1 MSWSKV
7 EEYKKR
13 NKWKK
18 PLLGII
24 GAAAFVMLASY
35 TVKAEEI
42 VDQDEEV
49 ISDTVGIVEDEGTSF
64 IETEDTEETVETP
77 ERVEKP
83 DAEAVE
89 DNTEDLNSQV
99 KEEENTIEKGWVS
112 ENGSKY
118 YLDEKGERCTGWL
131 LQDEGWYYL
140 DAEKDGAM
148 FDAGWKYINSRWY
161 YFNDNGVMKTGWLYY
176 GEHWYY
182 LSSYGDM
189 SVDEWDYIN
198 SKWYYFYDSG
208 VMETGWTYYK
218 NRWYY
223 LSPYGDMSVNEWDY
237 INSKWYHFYDSG
249 VMETGWTY
257 YKNNWYYL
265 SPYGDMS
272 VNEWDYINSNWYYFD
287 KNGIMQTGWFL
298 YNGNW
303 YYLYPANNNA
313 GKSIGAMAQNTTI
326 DGYFISQDGIWINDE
341 AYQGAYS
348 VLNQVGWNLWSAYN
362 WSANLPYVNY
372 SNDPSPG
379 SRDFAIHGFQTKTGD
394 CYVMAA
400 TFYYMAKALGYD
412 AHQIAGYVPLRGGG
426 QGVHSWVEIDMDGST
441 YVFDPDFTHETK
453 RNGYQI
459 TYGMSGTWRY
469 SNYYRMN

>member
-1 MSWSKV
+1 MRWSKV

-13 NKWKK
+13 NKWKN
-18 PLLGII
+18 PLLGVI
-24 GAAAFVMLASY
+24 GAAVFAMSASY

-42 VDQDEEV
+42 VDQDEVV

-64 IETEDTEETVETP
+64 IETEETEETVETP

-99 KEEENTIEKGWVS
+99 KEENTIEKGWVS

-118 YLDEKGERCTGWL
+118 YLDENGERCTGWL

-148 FDAGWKYINSRWY
+148 FDAGWK
-161 YFNDNGVMKTGWLYY
+161 
-176 GEHWYY
+176 
-182 LSSYGDM
+182 
-189 SVDEWDYIN
+189 
-198 SKWYYFYDSG
+198 
-208 VMETGWTYYK
+208 
-218 NRWYY
+218 
-223 LSPYGDMSVNEWDY
+223 Y

-272 VNEWDYINSNWYYFD
+272 VNEWEYINSNWYHFD
-287 KNGIMQTGWFL
+287 QNGIMQTGWFL

-313 GKSIGAMAQNTTI
+313 GKSIGTMAQNTTI

-341 AYQGAYS
+341 AYQGAYN
-348 VLNQVGWNLWSAYN
+348 VLNQVGWDLWSAYS
-362 WSANLPYVNY
+362 WSASLPYVNY

-379 SRDFAIHGFQTKTGD
+379 SKNFAIHGFQTKTGD

-412 AHQIAGYVPLRGGG
+412 AHQMAGYVPLRGGG
-426 QGVHSWVEIDMDGST
+426 LGVHSWVEIDMDGST
-441 YVFDPDFTHETK
+441 YVFDPDFTHEAK

-469 SNYYRMN
+469 SDYYRMN

>member
-218 NRWYY
+218 N
-223 LSPYGDMSVNEWDY
+223 
-237 INSKWYHFYDSG
+237 
-249 VMETGWTY
+249 
-257 YKNNWYYL
+257 NWYYL

-272 VNEWDYINSNWYYFD
+272 VNEWNYINSNWYHFD
-287 KNGIMQTGWFL
+287 QNGIMQTGWFL

-326 DGYFISQDGIWINDE
+326 DGYFISQDGIWINDEAYQGAYSVLNQVGWNLWSDE

>member
-1 MSWSKV
+1 MSWNKV

-49 ISDTVGIVEDEGTSF
+49 ISDTVGIVEDESTSF
-64 IETEDTEETVETP
+64 IETEKTEETVETP

-83 DAEAVE
+83 DAETVE

-148 FDAGWKYINSRWY
+148 FNAGWKYINSSWY
-161 YFNDNGVMKTGWLYY
+161 YFDTNGVMKTGWLYY

-189 SVDEWDYIN
+189 SVDEWDC
-198 SKWYYFYDSG
+198 
-208 VMETGWTYYK
+208 
-218 NRWYY
+218 
-223 LSPYGDMSVNEWDY
+223 
-237 INSKWYHFYDSG
+237 INSKWYHFYNSG
-249 VMETGWTY
+249 EMETGWTY

>member
-1 MSWSKV
+1 MSWNKV

-18 PLLGII
+18 PLLGVI
-24 GAAAFVMLASY
+24 GAAVFVMSASH

-42 VDQDEEV
+42 VDQDEVV
-49 ISDTVGIVEDEGTSF
+49 ISDTVGIVEDESTSF
-64 IETEDTEETVETP
+64 IETEKTEETVETP

-83 DAEAVE
+83 DAETVE

-99 KEEENTIEKGWVS
+99 KEEENTIEKGWIS

-118 YLDEKGERCTGWL
+118 YLGEKGERCTGWL

-148 FDAGWKYINSRWY
+148 FNAGWKYINSSWY
-161 YFNDNGVMKTGWLYY
+161 YFDTNGVMKTGWLYY

-189 SVDEWDYIN
+189 SVDEWDC
-198 SKWYYFYDSG
+198 
-208 VMETGWTYYK
+208 
-218 NRWYY
+218 
-223 LSPYGDMSVNEWDY
+223 

>member
-189 SVDEWDYIN
+189 SVDEWDC
-198 SKWYYFYDSG
+198 
-208 VMETGWTYYK
+208 
-218 NRWYY
+218 
-223 LSPYGDMSVNEWDY
+223 
-237 INSKWYHFYDSG
+237 INSKWYHFYNSG
-249 VMETGWTY
+249 EMETGWTY

>member
-1 MSWSKV
+1 MGWSKV

-18 PLLGII
+18 PLLGVI
-24 GAAAFVMLASY
+24 GAAVFAMSASY

-42 VDQDEEV
+42 VDQDEVV
-49 ISDTVGIVEDEGTSF
+49 ISDTVGIVEDEATSF
-64 IETEDTEETVETP
+64 IETEETEETVETP

-99 KEEENTIEKGWVS
+99 KEENTIEKGWVS

-118 YLDEKGERCTGWL
+118 YLDENGERCTGWL

-148 FDAGWKYINSRWY
+148 FDAGWK
-161 YFNDNGVMKTGWLYY
+161 
-176 GEHWYY
+176 
-182 LSSYGDM
+182 
-189 SVDEWDYIN
+189 
-198 SKWYYFYDSG
+198 
-208 VMETGWTYYK
+208 
-218 NRWYY
+218 
-223 LSPYGDMSVNEWDY
+223 Y

-272 VNEWDYINSNWYYFD
+272 VNEWDYINSNWYHFD
-287 KNGIMQTGWFL
+287 QNGTMQTGWFL
-298 YNGNW
+298 YDGNW

-313 GKSIGAMAQNTTI
+313 GKSVGVMAQNTTI

-341 AYQGAYS
+341 AYQGAYN
-348 VLNQVGWNLWSAYN
+348 VLNQVGWDLWSAYS
-362 WSANLPYVNY
+362 WSASLPYVNY

-379 SRDFAIHGFQTKTGD
+379 SKNFAIHGFQTKTGD

-412 AHQIAGYVPLRGGG
+412 AHQMAGYVPLRGGG
-426 QGVHSWVEIDMDGST
+426 LGVHSWVEIDMDGST
-441 YVFDPDFTHETK
+441 YVFDPDFTHEAK

>member
-18 PLLGII
+18 PLLGVI
-24 GAAAFVMLASY
+24 GAAVFAMSASY

-42 VDQDEEV
+42 VDQDEVV
-49 ISDTVGIVEDEGTSF
+49 ISDTVGIVEDEATSF
-64 IETEDTEETVETP
+64 IETEETEETVETP

-99 KEEENTIEKGWVS
+99 KEENTIEKGWVS

-118 YLDEKGERCTGWL
+118 YLDENGERCTGWL

-148 FDAGWKYINSRWY
+148 FDAGWKYINS
-161 YFNDNGVMKTGWLYY
+161 
-176 GEHWYY
+176 
-182 LSSYGDM
+182 
-189 SVDEWDYIN
+189 
-198 SKWYYFYDSG
+198 
-208 VMETGWTYYK
+208 
-218 NRWYY
+218 
-223 LSPYGDMSVNEWDY
+223 
-237 INSKWYHFYDSG
+237 KWYHFYDSG

-265 SPYGDMS
+265 SPYGDML
-272 VNEWDYINSNWYYFD
+272 VNEWDYINSNWYHFD
-287 KNGIMQTGWFL
+287 QNGIMQTGWFL
-298 YNGNW
+298 YDGNW

-313 GKSIGAMAQNTTI
+313 GKSVGVMAQNTTI

-341 AYQGAYS
+341 AYQGAYN
-348 VLNQVGWNLWSAYN
+348 VLNQVGWDLWSAYS
-362 WSANLPYVNY
+362 WSASLPYVNY

-379 SRDFAIHGFQTKTGD
+379 SKNFAIHGFQTKTGD

-412 AHQIAGYVPLRGGG
+412 AHQMAGYVPLRGGG
-426 QGVHSWVEIDMDGST
+426 LGVHSWVEIDMDGST
-441 YVFDPDFTHETK
+441 YVFDPDFTHEAK

>member
-18 PLLGII
+18 PLLVII

>member
-1 MSWSKV
+1 MSWNMLQEFKR
-7 EEYKKR
+7 R

-18 PLLGII
+18 IALGVI
-24 GAAAFVMLASY
+24 GSTVFAMSASY

-42 VDQDEEV
+42 ISQDEAC
-49 ISDTVGIVEDEGTSF
+49 ISETADSLEKDDIDNSNSQMKPEEDI
-64 IETEDTEETVETP
+64 IET
-77 ERVEKP
+77 
-83 DAEAVE
+83 
-89 DNTEDLNSQV
+89 
-99 KEEENTIEKGWVS
+99 GWVS
-112 ENGSKY
+112 ENGTKY
-118 YLDEKGERCTGWL
+118 FQDEKGERCTGWL

-140 DAEKDGAM
+140 DVEKDGAM
-148 FDAGWKYINSRWY
+148 FNAGWKYINSSWY
-161 YFNDNGVMKTGWLYY
+161 YFDTNGVMKTGWLYY

-189 SVDEWDYIN
+189 SVDEWDC
-198 SKWYYFYDSG
+198 
-208 VMETGWTYYK
+208 
-218 NRWYY
+218 
-223 LSPYGDMSVNEWDY
+223 
-237 INSKWYHFYDSG
+237 INSKWYHFYNSG
-249 VMETGWTY
+249 EMETGWTY

>member
-189 SVDEWDYIN
+189 SVDEWDFIN
-198 SKWYYFYDSG
+198 SKWYY
-208 VMETGWTYYK
+208 
-218 NRWYY
+218 
-223 LSPYGDMSVNEWDY
+223 
-237 INSKWYHFYDSG
+237 FYDSG

-272 VNEWDYINSNWYYFD
+272 VNEWNYINSNWYHFD
-287 KNGIMQTGWFL
+287 QNGIMQTGWFL

>member
-83 DAEAVE
+83 DAETVE

-218 NRWYY
+218 N
-223 LSPYGDMSVNEWDY
+223 
-237 INSKWYHFYDSG
+237 
-249 VMETGWTY
+249 
-257 YKNNWYYL
+257 NWYYL

-272 VNEWDYINSNWYYFD
+272 VNEWNYINSNWYHFD
-287 KNGIMQTGWFL
+287 QNGIMQTGWFL

>member
-198 SKWYYFYDSG
+198 SKWY
-208 VMETGWTYYK
+208 
-218 NRWYY
+218 
-223 LSPYGDMSVNEWDY
+223 
-237 INSKWYHFYDSG
+237 HFYNSG
-249 VMETGWTY
+249 EMETGWTY

>member
-64 IETEDTEETVETP
+64 IETEDTEEPVETP

-218 NRWYY
+218 N
-223 LSPYGDMSVNEWDY
+223 
-237 INSKWYHFYDSG
+237 
-249 VMETGWTY
+249 
-257 YKNNWYYL
+257 NWYYL

-272 VNEWDYINSNWYYFD
+272 VNEWNYINSNWYHFD
-287 KNGIMQTGWFL
+287 QNGIMQTGWFL

>member
-148 FDAGWKYINSRWY
+148 FNAGWKYINSSWY
-161 YFNDNGVMKTGWLYY
+161 YFDTNGVMKTGWLYY

-189 SVDEWDYIN
+189 SVDEWDC
-198 SKWYYFYDSG
+198 
-208 VMETGWTYYK
+208 
-218 NRWYY
+218 
-223 LSPYGDMSVNEWDY
+223 
-237 INSKWYHFYDSG
+237 INSKWYHFYNSG
-249 VMETGWTY
+249 EMETGWTY

-265 SPYGDMS
+265 PPYGDMS

>member
-1 MSWSKV
+1 MSWNKV

-18 PLLGII
+18 PLLGVI
-24 GAAAFVMLASY
+24 GAAVFVMSASH

-42 VDQDEEV
+42 VDQDEVV
-49 ISDTVGIVEDEGTSF
+49 ISDTVGIVEDESTSF
-64 IETEDTEETVETP
+64 IETEKTEETVETP

-83 DAEAVE
+83 DAETVE

-99 KEEENTIEKGWVS
+99 KEEENTIEKGWIS

-148 FDAGWKYINSRWY
+148 FNAGWKYINSSWY
-161 YFNDNGVMKTGWLYY
+161 YFDTNGVMKTGWLYY
-176 GEHWYY
+176 GEH
-182 LSSYGDM
+182 
-189 SVDEWDYIN
+189 
-198 SKWYYFYDSG
+198 
-208 VMETGWTYYK
+208 
-218 NRWYY
+218 
-223 LSPYGDMSVNEWDY
+223 
-237 INSKWYHFYDSG
+237 
-249 VMETGWTY
+249 
-257 YKNNWYYL
+257 WYYL

>member
-1 MSWSKV
+1 MRWSKV

-13 NKWKK
+13 NKWKN
-18 PLLGII
+18 PLLGVI
-24 GAAAFVMLASY
+24 GAAVFAMSASY

-42 VDQDEEV
+42 VDQDEVV

-64 IETEDTEETVETP
+64 IETEETEETVETP

-99 KEEENTIEKGWVS
+99 KEENTIEKGWVS

-118 YLDEKGERCTGWL
+118 YLDENGERCTGWL

-148 FDAGWKYINSRWY
+148 FDAGWK
-161 YFNDNGVMKTGWLYY
+161 
-176 GEHWYY
+176 
-182 LSSYGDM
+182 
-189 SVDEWDYIN
+189 
-198 SKWYYFYDSG
+198 
-208 VMETGWTYYK
+208 
-218 NRWYY
+218 
-223 LSPYGDMSVNEWDY
+223 Y

-272 VNEWDYINSNWYYFD
+272 VNEWEYINSSWYHFD
-287 KNGIMQTGWFL
+287 QNGIMQTGWFL
-298 YNGNW
+298 YDGNW

-313 GKSIGAMAQNTTI
+313 GKSVGVMAQNTTI

-341 AYQGAYS
+341 AYQGAYN
-348 VLNQVGWNLWSAYN
+348 VLNQVGWDLWSAYS
-362 WSANLPYVNY
+362 WSASLPYVNY

-379 SRDFAIHGFQTKTGD
+379 SKNFAIHGFQTKTGD

-412 AHQIAGYVPLRGGG
+412 AHQMAGYVPLRGGG

>member
-18 PLLGII
+18 PLLGVI
-24 GAAAFVMLASY
+24 GAAVFAMSASY

-42 VDQDEEV
+42 VDQDEVV
-49 ISDTVGIVEDEGTSF
+49 ISDTVGIVEDEATSF
-64 IETEDTEETVETP
+64 IETEETEETVETP

-99 KEEENTIEKGWVS
+99 KEENTIEKGWVS

-118 YLDEKGERCTGWL
+118 YLDENGERCTGWL

-148 FDAGWKYINSRWY
+148 FDAGWK
-161 YFNDNGVMKTGWLYY
+161 
-176 GEHWYY
+176 
-182 LSSYGDM
+182 
-189 SVDEWDYIN
+189 
-198 SKWYYFYDSG
+198 
-208 VMETGWTYYK
+208 
-218 NRWYY
+218 
-223 LSPYGDMSVNEWDY
+223 Y

-272 VNEWDYINSNWYYFD
+272 VNEWDYINSNWYHFD
-287 KNGIMQTGWFL
+287 QNGIMQTGWFL
-298 YNGNW
+298 YDGNW

-313 GKSIGAMAQNTTI
+313 GKSVGVMAQNTTI

-341 AYQGAYS
+341 AYQGAYN
-348 VLNQVGWNLWSAYN
+348 VLNQVGWDLWSAYS
-362 WSANLPYVNY
+362 WSASLPYVNY

-379 SRDFAIHGFQTKTGD
+379 SKNFAIHGFQTKTGD

-412 AHQIAGYVPLRGGG
+412 AHQMAGYVPLRGGG
-426 QGVHSWVEIDMDGST
+426 LGVHSWVEIDMDGST
-441 YVFDPDFTHETK
+441 YVFDPDFTHEAK

>member
-1 MSWSKV
+1 MSWNMLQEFKR
-7 EEYKKR
+7 R

-18 PLLGII
+18 IALGVI
-24 GAAAFVMLASY
+24 GSTVFAMSASY

-42 VDQDEEV
+42 ISQDEAC
-49 ISDTVGIVEDEGTSF
+49 ISETADSLEKDDIDNSNSQMKPEEDI
-64 IETEDTEETVETP
+64 IET
-77 ERVEKP
+77 
-83 DAEAVE
+83 
-89 DNTEDLNSQV
+89 
-99 KEEENTIEKGWVS
+99 GWVS
-112 ENGSKY
+112 ENGTKY
-118 YLDEKGERCTGWL
+118 FQDEKGERCTGWL

-148 FDAGWKYINSRWY
+148 FNAGWKYINSSWY
-161 YFNDNGVMKTGWLYY
+161 YFDTNGVMKTGWLYY

-189 SVDEWDYIN
+189 SVDEWDC
-198 SKWYYFYDSG
+198 
-208 VMETGWTYYK
+208 
-218 NRWYY
+218 
-223 LSPYGDMSVNEWDY
+223 
-237 INSKWYHFYDSG
+237 INSKWYHFYNSG
-249 VMETGWTY
+249 EMETGWTY

-426 QGVHSWVEIDMDGST
+426 QGVHSWVEVDMDGST

>member
-1 MSWSKV
+1 MRWSKV

-18 PLLGII
+18 PLLGVI
-24 GAAAFVMLASY
+24 GAAVFVMSASH

-42 VDQDEEV
+42 VDQDEVV

-64 IETEDTEETVETP
+64 IGTEETVETP

-148 FDAGWKYINSRWY
+148 FNAGWKYINS
-161 YFNDNGVMKTGWLYY
+161 
-176 GEHWYY
+176 
-182 LSSYGDM
+182 
-189 SVDEWDYIN
+189 
-198 SKWYYFYDSG
+198 KWYHFYDSG

-218 NRWYY
+218 NNWYY
-223 LSPYGDMSVNEWDY
+223 LSPYGDMLVNEWDY

-272 VNEWDYINSNWYYFD
+272 VNEWDYINSNWYHFD
-287 KNGIMQTGWFL
+287 QNGIMQTGWFL
-298 YNGNW
+298 YDGNW

-313 GKSIGAMAQNTTI
+313 GKSVGVMAQNTTI

-341 AYQGAYS
+341 AYQGAYN
-348 VLNQVGWNLWSAYN
+348 VLNQVGWDLWSAYS
-362 WSANLPYVNY
+362 WSASLPYVNY

-379 SRDFAIHGFQTKTGD
+379 SKNFAIHGFQTKTGD

-412 AHQIAGYVPLRGGG
+412 AHQMAGYVPLRGGG
-426 QGVHSWVEIDMDGST
+426 LGVHSWVEIDMDGST
-441 YVFDPDFTHETK
+441 YVFDPDFTHEAK

-469 SNYYRMN
+469 SDYYRMN

>member
-1 MSWSKV
+1 MSWNMLQEFKR
-7 EEYKKR
+7 R

-18 PLLGII
+18 IALGVI
-24 GAAAFVMLASY
+24 GSTVFAMSASY

-42 VDQDEEV
+42 ISQDEAC
-49 ISDTVGIVEDEGTSF
+49 ISETADSLEKDDIDNSNSQMKPEEDI
-64 IETEDTEETVETP
+64 IET
-77 ERVEKP
+77 
-83 DAEAVE
+83 
-89 DNTEDLNSQV
+89 
-99 KEEENTIEKGWVS
+99 GWVS
-112 ENGSKY
+112 ENGTKY
-118 YLDEKGERCTGWL
+118 FQDEKGERCTGWL

-148 FDAGWKYINSRWY
+148 FNAGWKYINSSWY
-161 YFNDNGVMKTGWLYY
+161 YFDTNGVMKTGWLYY

-189 SVDEWDYIN
+189 SVDEWDC
-198 SKWYYFYDSG
+198 
-208 VMETGWTYYK
+208 
-218 NRWYY
+218 
-223 LSPYGDMSVNEWDY
+223 
-237 INSKWYHFYDSG
+237 INSKWYHFYNSG
-249 VMETGWTY
+249 EMETGWTY

-272 VNEWDYINSNWYYFD
+272 VNEWDYINSNWYHFD
-287 KNGIMQTGWFL
+287 QNGIMQTGWFL
-298 YNGNW
+298 YDGNW

-313 GKSIGAMAQNTTI
+313 GKSVGVMAQNTTI

-341 AYQGAYS
+341 AYQGAYN
-348 VLNQVGWNLWSAYN
+348 VLNQVGWDLWSAYS
-362 WSANLPYVNY
+362 WSASLPYVNY

-379 SRDFAIHGFQTKTGD
+379 SKNFAIHGFQTKTGD

-412 AHQIAGYVPLRGGG
+412 AHQMAGYVPLRGGG
-426 QGVHSWVEIDMDGST
+426 LGVHSWVEIDMDGST
-441 YVFDPDFTHETK
+441 YVFDPDFTHEAK

-469 SNYYRMN
+469 SDYYRMN

>member
-18 PLLGII
+18 PLLVII

-182 LSSYGDM
+182 LSSHGDM

-218 NRWYY
+218 NR
-223 LSPYGDMSVNEWDY
+223 
-237 INSKWYHFYDSG
+237 
-249 VMETGWTY
+249 
-257 YKNNWYYL
+257 WYYL

>member
-198 SKWYYFYDSG
+198 SKWYNLYDSA

-223 LSPYGDMSVNEWDY
+223 LSPYGDMSVNEW
-237 INSKWYHFYDSG
+237 N
-249 VMETGWTY
+249 
-257 YKNNWYYL
+257 
-265 SPYGDMS
+265 
-272 VNEWDYINSNWYYFD
+272 YINSNWYHFD
-287 KNGIMQTGWFL
+287 QNGIMQTGWFL

>member
-1 MSWSKV
+1 MSWNMLQEFKR
-7 EEYKKR
+7 R

-18 PLLGII
+18 IALGVI
-24 GAAAFVMLASY
+24 GSTVFAMSASY

-42 VDQDEEV
+42 ISQDEAC
-49 ISDTVGIVEDEGTSF
+49 ISETADSLEKDDIDNSNSQMKPEEDI
-64 IETEDTEETVETP
+64 IET
-77 ERVEKP
+77 
-83 DAEAVE
+83 
-89 DNTEDLNSQV
+89 
-99 KEEENTIEKGWVS
+99 GWVS
-112 ENGSKY
+112 ENGTKY
-118 YLDEKGERCTGWL
+118 FQDEKGERCTGWL

-148 FDAGWKYINSRWY
+148 FNAGWKYINSSWY
-161 YFNDNGVMKTGWLYY
+161 YFDTNGVMKTGWLYY

-189 SVDEWDYIN
+189 SVDEWDC
-198 SKWYYFYDSG
+198 
-208 VMETGWTYYK
+208 
-218 NRWYY
+218 
-223 LSPYGDMSVNEWDY
+223 
-237 INSKWYHFYDSG
+237 INSKWYHFYNSG
-249 VMETGWTY
+249 EMETGWTY

-412 AHQIAGYVPLRGGG
+412 AHQIAGYIPLRGGG

>member
-18 PLLGII
+18 PLLVII

-182 LSSYGDM
+182 LSSHGDM

-198 SKWYYFYDSG
+198 SKWYY
-208 VMETGWTYYK
+208 
-218 NRWYY
+218 
-223 LSPYGDMSVNEWDY
+223 
-237 INSKWYHFYDSG
+237 FYDSG

>member
-18 PLLGII
+18 PLLVII

-49 ISDTVGIVEDEGTSF
+49 ISDTVGIVEDESTSF
-64 IETEDTEETVETP
+64 IETEKTEETVETP

-83 DAEAVE
+83 DAETVE

-99 KEEENTIEKGWVS
+99 KEEENTIEKGWIS

-148 FDAGWKYINSRWY
+148 FNAGWKYINSSWY
-161 YFNDNGVMKTGWLYY
+161 YFDTNGVMKTGWLYY

-189 SVDEWDYIN
+189 SVDEWDC
-198 SKWYYFYDSG
+198 
-208 VMETGWTYYK
+208 
-218 NRWYY
+218 
-223 LSPYGDMSVNEWDY
+223 
-237 INSKWYHFYDSG
+237 INSKWYHFYNSG
-249 VMETGWTY
+249 EMETGWTY

>member
-1 MSWSKV
+1 MLQEFKR
-7 EEYKKR
+7 R

-18 PLLGII
+18 IALGVI
-24 GAAAFVMLASY
+24 GSTVFAMSASY

-42 VDQDEEV
+42 ISQDEAC
-49 ISDTVGIVEDEGTSF
+49 ISETADSLEKDDIDNSNSQMKPEEDI
-64 IETEDTEETVETP
+64 IET
-77 ERVEKP
+77 
-83 DAEAVE
+83 
-89 DNTEDLNSQV
+89 
-99 KEEENTIEKGWVS
+99 GWVS
-112 ENGSKY
+112 ENGTKY
-118 YLDEKGERCTGWL
+118 FQDEKGERCTGWL

-148 FDAGWKYINSRWY
+148 FNAGWKYINSSWY
-161 YFNDNGVMKTGWLYY
+161 YFDTNGVMKTGWLYY

-189 SVDEWDYIN
+189 SVDEWDC
-198 SKWYYFYDSG
+198 
-208 VMETGWTYYK
+208 
-218 NRWYY
+218 
-223 LSPYGDMSVNEWDY
+223 
-237 INSKWYHFYDSG
+237 INSKWYHFYNSG

-469 SNYYRMN
+469 SNYYRMNQ

>member
-1 MSWSKV
+1 MSWNMLQDFKR
-7 EEYKKR
+7 R

-18 PLLGII
+18 IALGVI
-24 GAAAFVMLASY
+24 GSTVFAMSASY

-42 VDQDEEV
+42 ISQDEAC
-49 ISDTVGIVEDEGTSF
+49 ISETADSLEKDDIDNSNSQMKPEEDI
-64 IETEDTEETVETP
+64 IET
-77 ERVEKP
+77 
-83 DAEAVE
+83 
-89 DNTEDLNSQV
+89 
-99 KEEENTIEKGWVS
+99 GWVS
-112 ENGSKY
+112 ENGTKY
-118 YLDEKGERCTGWL
+118 FQDEKGERCTGWL

-148 FDAGWKYINSRWY
+148 FNAGWKYINSSWY
-161 YFNDNGVMKTGWLYY
+161 YFDTNGVMKTGWLYY

-189 SVDEWDYIN
+189 SVDEWDC
-198 SKWYYFYDSG
+198 
-208 VMETGWTYYK
+208 
-218 NRWYY
+218 
-223 LSPYGDMSVNEWDY
+223 
-237 INSKWYHFYDSG
+237 INSKWYHFYNSG
-249 VMETGWTY
+249 EMETGWTY

>member
-223 LSPYGDMSVNEWDY
+223 LSS
-237 INSKWYHFYDSG
+237 
-249 VMETGWTY
+249 
-257 YKNNWYYL
+257 
-265 SPYGDMS
+265 YGDMS

>member
-148 FDAGWKYINSRWY
+148 FNAGWKYINSSWY
-161 YFNDNGVMKTGWLYY
+161 YFDTNGVMKTGWLYY

-189 SVDEWDYIN
+189 SVDEWDC
-198 SKWYYFYDSG
+198 
-208 VMETGWTYYK
+208 
-218 NRWYY
+218 
-223 LSPYGDMSVNEWDY
+223 
-237 INSKWYHFYDSG
+237 INSKWYHFYNSG

>member
-148 FDAGWKYINSRWY
+148 FNAGWKYINSSWY
-161 YFNDNGVMKTGWLYY
+161 YFDTNGVMKTGWLYY

-189 SVDEWDYIN
+189 SVDEWDC
-198 SKWYYFYDSG
+198 
-208 VMETGWTYYK
+208 
-218 NRWYY
+218 
-223 LSPYGDMSVNEWDY
+223 

>member
-1 MSWSKV
+1 MRWSKV

-13 NKWKK
+13 NKWKN
-18 PLLGII
+18 PLLGVI
-24 GAAAFVMLASY
+24 GAAVFAMSASY

-42 VDQDEEV
+42 VDQDEVV

-64 IETEDTEETVETP
+64 IETEETEETVETP

-99 KEEENTIEKGWVS
+99 KEENTIEKGWVS

-118 YLDEKGERCTGWL
+118 YLDENGERCTGWL

-148 FDAGWKYINSRWY
+148 FDAGWK
-161 YFNDNGVMKTGWLYY
+161 
-176 GEHWYY
+176 
-182 LSSYGDM
+182 
-189 SVDEWDYIN
+189 
-198 SKWYYFYDSG
+198 
-208 VMETGWTYYK
+208 
-218 NRWYY
+218 
-223 LSPYGDMSVNEWDY
+223 Y

-272 VNEWDYINSNWYYFD
+272 VNEWEYINSNWYHFD
-287 KNGIMQTGWFL
+287 QNGIMQTGWFL
-298 YNGNW
+298 YDGNW

-313 GKSIGAMAQNTTI
+313 GKSVGVMAQNTTI

-341 AYQGAYS
+341 AYQGAYN
-348 VLNQVGWNLWSAYN
+348 VLNQVGWDLWSAYS
-362 WSANLPYVNY
+362 WSASLPYVNY

-379 SRDFAIHGFQTKTGD
+379 SKNFAIHGFQTKTGD

-412 AHQIAGYVPLRGGG
+412 AHQMAGYVPLRGGG
-426 QGVHSWVEIDMDGST
+426 LGVHSWVEIDMDGST

>member
-1 MSWSKV
+1 MGWSKV

-18 PLLGII
+18 PLLGVI
-24 GAAAFVMLASY
+24 GAAVFAMSASY

-42 VDQDEEV
+42 VDQDEVV
-49 ISDTVGIVEDEGTSF
+49 ISDTVGIVEDEATSF
-64 IETEDTEETVETP
+64 IETEETEETVETP

-99 KEEENTIEKGWVS
+99 KEENTIEKGWVS

-118 YLDEKGERCTGWL
+118 YLDENGERCTGWL

-148 FDAGWKYINSRWY
+148 FDAGWK
-161 YFNDNGVMKTGWLYY
+161 
-176 GEHWYY
+176 
-182 LSSYGDM
+182 
-189 SVDEWDYIN
+189 
-198 SKWYYFYDSG
+198 
-208 VMETGWTYYK
+208 
-218 NRWYY
+218 
-223 LSPYGDMSVNEWDY
+223 Y

-272 VNEWDYINSNWYYFD
+272 VNEWDYINSNWYHFD
-287 KNGIMQTGWFL
+287 QNGIMQTGWFL
-298 YNGNW
+298 YDGNW

-313 GKSIGAMAQNTTI
+313 GKSVGVMAQNTTI

-341 AYQGAYS
+341 AYQGAYN
-348 VLNQVGWNLWSAYN
+348 VLNQVGWDLWSAYS
-362 WSANLPYVNY
+362 WSASLPYVNY

-379 SRDFAIHGFQTKTGD
+379 SKNFAIHGFQTKTGD

-412 AHQIAGYVPLRGGG
+412 AHQMAGYVPLRGGG
-426 QGVHSWVEIDMDGST
+426 LGVHSWVEIDMDGST
-441 YVFDPDFTHETK
+441 YVFDPDFTHEAK

-469 SNYYRMN
+469 SDYYRMN

>member
-1 MSWSKV
+1 MRWSKV

-13 NKWKK
+13 NKWKN
-18 PLLGII
+18 PLLGVI
-24 GAAAFVMLASY
+24 GAAVFAMSASY

-42 VDQDEEV
+42 VDQDEVV

-64 IETEDTEETVETP
+64 IETEETEETVETP

-99 KEEENTIEKGWVS
+99 KEENTIEKGWVS

-118 YLDEKGERCTGWL
+118 YLDENGERCTGWL

-148 FDAGWKYINSRWY
+148 FDAGWK
-161 YFNDNGVMKTGWLYY
+161 
-176 GEHWYY
+176 
-182 LSSYGDM
+182 
-189 SVDEWDYIN
+189 
-198 SKWYYFYDSG
+198 
-208 VMETGWTYYK
+208 
-218 NRWYY
+218 
-223 LSPYGDMSVNEWDY
+223 Y

-272 VNEWDYINSNWYYFD
+272 VNEWEYINSNWYHFD
-287 KNGIMQTGWFL
+287 QNGIMQTGWFL
-298 YNGNW
+298 YDGNW

-313 GKSIGAMAQNTTI
+313 GKSVGVMAQNTTI

-341 AYQGAYS
+341 AYQGAYN
-348 VLNQVGWNLWSAYN
+348 VLNQVGWDLWSAYS
-362 WSANLPYVNY
+362 WSASLPYVNY

-379 SRDFAIHGFQTKTGD
+379 SKNFAIHGFQTKTGD

-412 AHQIAGYVPLRGGG
+412 AHQMAGYVPLRGGG
-426 QGVHSWVEIDMDGST
+426 LGVHSWVEIDMDGST
-441 YVFDPDFTHETK
+441 YVFDPDFTHEAK

-459 TYGMSGTWRY
+459 TYGMSGTWKY

>member
-1 MSWSKV
+1 MSWNKV

-18 PLLGII
+18 PLLGVI
-24 GAAAFVMLASY
+24 GAVVFVMSASH

-42 VDQDEEV
+42 VDQDEVV
-49 ISDTVGIVEDEGTSF
+49 ISDTVGIVEDESTSF
-64 IETEDTEETVETP
+64 IETEKTEETVETP

-83 DAEAVE
+83 DAETVE

-99 KEEENTIEKGWVS
+99 KEEENTIEKGWIS

-148 FDAGWKYINSRWY
+148 FNAGWKYINSSWY
-161 YFNDNGVMKTGWLYY
+161 YFDTNGVMKTGWLYY

-189 SVDEWDYIN
+189 SVDEWDC
-198 SKWYYFYDSG
+198 
-208 VMETGWTYYK
+208 
-218 NRWYY
+218 
-223 LSPYGDMSVNEWDY
+223 

-272 VNEWDYINSNWYYFD
+272 VNEWNYINSNWYHFD
-287 KNGIMQTGWFL
+287 QNGIMQTGWFL

>member
-1 MSWSKV
+1 MLQEFKR
-7 EEYKKR
+7 R

-18 PLLGII
+18 IALGVI
-24 GAAAFVMLASY
+24 GSTVFAMSASY

-42 VDQDEEV
+42 ISQDEAC
-49 ISDTVGIVEDEGTSF
+49 ISETADSLEKDDIDNSNSQMKPEEDI
-64 IETEDTEETVETP
+64 IET
-77 ERVEKP
+77 
-83 DAEAVE
+83 
-89 DNTEDLNSQV
+89 
-99 KEEENTIEKGWVS
+99 GWVS
-112 ENGSKY
+112 ENGTKY
-118 YLDEKGERCTGWL
+118 FQDEKGERCTGWL

-148 FDAGWKYINSRWY
+148 FNAGWKYINSSWY
-161 YFNDNGVMKTGWLYY
+161 YFDTNGVMKTGWLYY

-189 SVDEWDYIN
+189 SVDEWDC
-198 SKWYYFYDSG
+198 
-208 VMETGWTYYK
+208 
-218 NRWYY
+218 
-223 LSPYGDMSVNEWDY
+223 
-237 INSKWYHFYDSG
+237 INSKWYHFYNSG
-249 VMETGWTY
+249 EMETGWTY

-469 SNYYRMN
+469 SNYYRMNQ

>member
-1 MSWSKV
+1 MRWSKV

-18 PLLGII
+18 PLLGVI
-24 GAAAFVMLASY
+24 GAAVFAMSASY

-42 VDQDEEV
+42 VDQDEVV
-49 ISDTVGIVEDEGTSF
+49 ISDTVGIAEDEATSF
-64 IETEDTEETVETP
+64 IETEETEETVETP

-83 DAEAVE
+83 DAGAVE

-118 YLDEKGERCTGWL
+118 YLDENGERCTGWL

-148 FDAGWKYINSRWY
+148 FDAGWKYINS
-161 YFNDNGVMKTGWLYY
+161 N
-176 GEHWYY
+176 
-182 LSSYGDM
+182 
-189 SVDEWDYIN
+189 
-198 SKWYYFYDSG
+198 
-208 VMETGWTYYK
+208 
-218 NRWYY
+218 
-223 LSPYGDMSVNEWDY
+223 
-237 INSKWYHFYDSG
+237 WYHFYDSG

-272 VNEWDYINSNWYYFD
+272 VNEWEYINSNWYHFD
-287 KNGIMQTGWFL
+287 QNGIMQTGWFL
-298 YNGNW
+298 YDGNW

-313 GKSIGAMAQNTTI
+313 GKSVGVMAQNTTI

-341 AYQGAYS
+341 AYQGAYN
-348 VLNQVGWNLWSAYN
+348 VLNQVGWDLWSAYS
-362 WSANLPYVNY
+362 WSASLPYVNY

-379 SRDFAIHGFQTKTGD
+379 SKNFAIHGFQTKTGD

-412 AHQIAGYVPLRGGG
+412 AHQMAGYVPLRGGG
-426 QGVHSWVEIDMDGST
+426 LGVHSWVEIDMDGST
-441 YVFDPDFTHETK
+441 YVFDPDFTHEAK

>member
-237 INSKWYHFYDSG
+237 INSKWY
-249 VMETGWTY
+249 
-257 YKNNWYYL
+257 
-265 SPYGDMS
+265 
-272 VNEWDYINSNWYYFD
+272 YFD

>member
-1 MSWSKV
+1 MSWSRV

-18 PLLGII
+18 PLLGVI
-24 GAAAFVMLASY
+24 GAAVFAMSASY

-131 LQDEGWYYL
+131 LQDESWYYL

-148 FDAGWKYINSRWY
+148 FDAGWKYINSSWY

-189 SVDEWDYIN
+189 SVDEWEYIN
-198 SKWYYFYDSG
+198 SKWYY
-208 VMETGWTYYK
+208 
-218 NRWYY
+218 
-223 LSPYGDMSVNEWDY
+223 
-237 INSKWYHFYDSG
+237 FYDSG

-272 VNEWDYINSNWYYFD
+272 VNEWNYINSNWYHFD
-287 KNGIMQTGWFL
+287 QNGIMQTGWFL

>member
-18 PLLGII
+18 PLLVII

-64 IETEDTEETVETP
+64 IETEKTEETVETP

-83 DAEAVE
+83 DAETVE

-148 FDAGWKYINSRWY
+148 FNAGWKYINSSWY
-161 YFNDNGVMKTGWLYY
+161 YFDTNGVMKTGWLYY

-189 SVDEWDYIN
+189 SVDEWDC
-198 SKWYYFYDSG
+198 
-208 VMETGWTYYK
+208 
-218 NRWYY
+218 
-223 LSPYGDMSVNEWDY
+223 
-237 INSKWYHFYDSG
+237 INSKWYHFYNSG
-249 VMETGWTY
+249 EMETGWTY